1 MKSIVEH
8 IVRAVV
14 IFLQSVSS
22 EDSVPVFELSGSSTI
37 SSENGVYPL
46 RSSEGD
52 VPEND
57 SLEESENEVIIAT
70 DESVFAEPQVH
81 TYYSSFL
88 YVVFHFVPSR
98 LLLPVDGGKKIVNG

>member
-1 MKSIVEH
+1 MQSIVEH
-8 IVRAVV
+8 IVRDVV
-14 IFLQSVSS
+14 FFLQSVSS
-22 EDSVPVFELSGSSTI
+22 EDSVPVFELSASSTI

-81 TYYSSFL
+81 TSRRSFTRYPFCSL
-88 YVVFHFVPSR
+88 AFASPGR
-98 LLLPVDGGKKIVNG
+98 RWEENC